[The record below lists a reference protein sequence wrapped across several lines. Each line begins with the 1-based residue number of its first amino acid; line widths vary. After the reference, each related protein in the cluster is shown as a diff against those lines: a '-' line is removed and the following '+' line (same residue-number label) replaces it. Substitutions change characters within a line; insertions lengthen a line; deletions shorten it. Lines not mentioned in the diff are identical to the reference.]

1 MFGDLT
7 KDYLNITPA
16 AIPSSDIEIFC
27 LESSDGQYEFTT
39 EHTHA
44 SISKHRRFLI
54 YIYMPVSS

>member
-1 MFGDLT
+1 MYADLT

-16 AIPSSDIEIFC
+16 AIPSSHIEIFC
-27 LESSDGQYEFTT
+27 LESSDGQYVFTT

-54 YIYMPVSS
+54 YICR